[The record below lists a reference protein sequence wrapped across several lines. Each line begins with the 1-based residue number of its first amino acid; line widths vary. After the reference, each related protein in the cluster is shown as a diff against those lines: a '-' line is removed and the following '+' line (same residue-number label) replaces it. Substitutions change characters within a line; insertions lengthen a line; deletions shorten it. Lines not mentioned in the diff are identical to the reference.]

1 MLQSRFIF
9 CRITTLLMMQA
20 QQFAQVVLDW
30 YQRYGRKTLPW
41 QLEKTAYQVWLSE
54 VMLQQTQVATVIP
67 YFQRFMA
74 RFPNVRALA
83 EAPLDE
89 VLHLWT
95 GLGYYARARNLHKA
109 AQTIVA
115 QHGGEFRQPSQK
127 SPIYR
132 ASAAPPPAR
141 CCRWRWANTIRSS
154 TAT

>member
-1 MLQSRFIF
+1 MMEAHRF
-9 CRITTLLMMQA
+9 A
-20 QQFAQVVLDW
+20 PAVLDW

-41 QLEKTAYQVWLSE
+41 QLEKTPYKVWLSE

-67 YFQRFMA
+67 YFQRFMQH
-74 RFPNVRALA
+74 FPDVKALA
-83 EAPLDE
+83 AAPLDE

-115 QHGGEFRQPSQK
+115 QHNGEFPTTFEEVNALPGVGRSTAGAVL
-127 SPIYR
+127 S
-132 ASAAPPPAR
+132 
-141 CCRWRWANTIRSS
+141 CRWASITPFW